1 VQDFR
6 GRVAVVT
13 GAASGIGLAIAERFA
28 AEGMKLV
35 LADLD
40 EAPLRTAVDA
50 LKSRGVEAI
59 GVPTDVTRAESVDAL
74 AREALARFSR
84 VHVLCNNA
92 GVGAHEDVPIWEQP
106 LSDWRWTFSVNV
118 FGVIHGL
125 RAFLP
130 GMLAHGEDGHVVN
143 TSSGNGGLTLVPST
157 PIYSA
162 SKAAVSSLTE
172 TLHLQLVQRN
182 AKIRAHVLYPG
193 PHLVASNIFEAAS
206 HRQPEFAREVPQ
218 VAPKVTLE
226 MLRGM
231 AKQAGFELRTTAP
244 AEVAEHVIE
253 GLRAD
258 RYYILPASP
267 DGDARFRERV
277 ENVLARR
284 NPVPPQF

>member
-1 VQDFR
+1 MQDFA
-6 GRVAVVT
+6 GKVAVVT
-13 GAASGIGLAIAERFA
+13 GAASGIGLAMAERFA
-28 AEGMKLV
+28 RERMRLV

-40 EAPLRTAVDA
+40 EAPLGAAVDA
-50 LKSRGVEAI
+50 LKSRGVDAL
-59 GVPTDVTRAESVDAL
+59 GVRTDVTHPESLDQL
-74 AREALARFSR
+74 AREAFAAFGR

-92 GVGAHEDVPIWEQP
+92 GVGAHEDVPIWELP
-106 LSDWRWTFSVNV
+106 LSDWRWTFAVNV
-118 FGVIHGL
+118 FGVIHGI

-130 GMLAHGEDGHVVN
+130 GMLAHGEEGHVVN

-162 SKAAVSSLTE
+162 SKAAVSALTE
-172 TLHLQLVQRN
+172 TLHLQLVQQK

-226 MLRGM
+226 TLRGM
-231 AKQAGFELRTTAP
+231 AAQAGFELQTTAP
-244 AEVAEHVIE
+244 AEVAEHVIA
-253 GLRAD
+253 GLRRDAF
-258 RYYILPASP
+258 YILPPSP

-284 NPVPPQF
+284 NPVPPPF

>member
-1 VQDFR
+1 VRDFT

-13 GAASGIGLAIAERFA
+13 GGASGIGLAMARRFA

-40 EAPLRTAVDA
+40 EAPLAAAVDA
-50 LKSRGVEAI
+50 LKSRSVEVI
-59 GVPTDVTRAESVDAL
+59 GVPTDVTRADSVEAL
-74 AREALARFSR
+74 AREAVARFGH

-92 GVGAHEDVPIWEQP
+92 GVGAHEDVALWELP
-106 LSDWRWTFSVNV
+106 LSDWRWTFAVNV
-118 FGVIHGL
+118 FGVIHGV

-130 GMLAHGEDGHVVN
+130 GMLAHGEEGHVVN
-143 TSSGNGGLTLVPST
+143 TSSGNGGLSLVPST

-172 TLHLQLVQRN
+172 TLHLQLVQRQ

-206 HRQPEFAREVPQ
+206 HRQPEYAREVPQ

-231 AKQAGFELRTTAP
+231 AKQAGFELQTTTP
-244 AEVAEHVIE
+244 TEVAEHVIA
-253 GLRAD
+253 GLRTDA
-258 RYYILPASP
+258 YYILPASP
-267 DGDARFRERV
+267 DGDARFRLRV

-284 NPVPPQF
+284 NPVPPAF

>member
-1 VQDFR
+1 VQDFS
-6 GRVAVVT
+6 GKVAVVT
-13 GAASGIGLAIAERFA
+13 GAASGIGRALAERFA
-28 AEGMKLV
+28 RERMRLV

-40 EAPLRTAVDA
+40 EAPLGSAVDA
-50 LKSRGVEAI
+50 LKSQGVEAI
-59 GVPTDVTRAESVDAL
+59 GVRTDVTRSESVEAL
-74 AREALARFSR
+74 AREATRAFGR

-92 GVGAHEDVPIWEQP
+92 GVGAHEDVPVWELP
-106 LSDWRWTFSVNV
+106 LSDWRWTFAVNV

-130 GMLAHGEDGHVVN
+130 GMLAHGEPGHVVN

-172 TLHLQLVQRN
+172 TLHLQLVQQK

-206 HRQPEFAREVPQ
+206 HRQTEFAREVPQ

-226 MLRGM
+226 TLRAM

-258 RYYILPASP
+258 RYFILPESAE
-267 DGDARFRERV
+267 GDARFRERV

-284 NPVPPQF
+284 NPVPPLF

>member
-1 VQDFR
+1 MREFA
-6 GRVAVVT
+6 GKTAVVT
-13 GAASGIGLAIAERFA
+13 GAASGIGRALAERFA
-28 AEGMKLV
+28 AEKMKIV

-40 EAPLRTAVDA
+40 EAPLGAAVDA

-59 GVPTDVTRAESVDAL
+59 GVRTDVTRAESVEAL
-74 AREALARFSR
+74 AREAVAAFGR

-92 GVGAHEDVPIWEQP
+92 GVGAHEDVAIWELP
-106 LSDWRWTFSVNV
+106 LSDWRWTFAVNV
-118 FGVIHGL
+118 FGVVHGI
-125 RAFLP
+125 RAFVP
-130 GMLAHGEDGHVVN
+130 SMLAHGQEGHVVN

-172 TLHLQLVQRN
+172 TLHLQLVQQK

-193 PHLVASNIFEAAS
+193 PHLVASNIFESAS
-206 HRQPEFAREVPQ
+206 HRQAEFAREVPQ

-226 MLRGM
+226 TLRGM
-231 AKQAGFELRTTAP
+231 AKQAGFELQTTTP
-244 AEVAEHVIE
+244 AQVAEQALA

-258 RYYILPASP
+258 AFYILPASP
-267 DGDARFRERV
+267 DGDARFKERV

-284 NPVPPQF
+284 NPVPPPF